1 MSLTSALE
9 AVALAHQM
17 FLLLLQSNA
26 EPLEEI
32 AMFLSSALEPQ
43 TPALQMASN
52 QPQLLADLEIQHKH
66 NVILLSTV
74 MVPPTTVLHNSF
86 HPMAL
91 LAMTTQTAR
100 LPVTARMDFAL
111 EWTLDA
117 MEFVETTQLLP
128 VNSVMMAIQ
137 FQEIAVQVYASLKL
151 PAFNAD
157 LPQEDA
163 ILLNIALEQLDNAL
177 QMSMQ
182 DALSVQMIVTTALEE
197 DFVLQTTT
205 ASVLEDS

>member
-1 MSLTSALE
+1 MA
-9 AVALAHQM
+9 Q
-17 FLLLLQSNA
+17 LLQ
-26 EPLEEI
+26 
-32 AMFLSSALEPQ
+32 
-43 TPALQMASN
+43 
-52 QPQLLADLEIQHKH
+52 
-66 NVILLSTV
+66 V
-74 MVPPTTVLHNSF
+74 NS
-86 HPMAL
+86 
-91 LAMTTQTAR
+91 AMTATRST
-100 LPVTARMDFAL
+100 
-111 EWTLDA
+111 
-117 MEFVETTQLLP
+117 
-128 VNSVMMAIQ
+128 
-137 FQEIAVQVYASLKL
+137 EIAVQVYASLKL